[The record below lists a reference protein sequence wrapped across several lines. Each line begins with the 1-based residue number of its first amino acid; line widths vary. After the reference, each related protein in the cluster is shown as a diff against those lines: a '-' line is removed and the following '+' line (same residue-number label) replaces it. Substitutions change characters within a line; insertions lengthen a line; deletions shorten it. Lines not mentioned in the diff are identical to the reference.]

1 MHSEADA
8 TVMVVLTTLP
18 DTRAAEALAERLIDE
33 HLVACAN
40 VLPGVR
46 SIYRWEGEVR
56 RDDEV
61 LVILKT
67 TRRALPR
74 LQERLPALHPYDVP
88 ELVALDVAEGSE
100 AYLDWVRAG
109 TGGRQ

>member
-1 MHSEADA
+1 MHAEVDA

-18 DTRAAEALAERLIDE
+18 DAQSAEALAGQLIHER
-33 HLVACAN
+33 LVACAN

-56 RDDEV
+56 RDEES

-67 TRRALPR
+67 TRSSLRR
-74 LQERLPALHPYDVP
+74 LRQRLPELHPYDVP
-88 ELVALDVAEGSE
+88 ELVALEVAGGLE

-109 TGGRQ
+109 AGGAE